1 MTCLIGHRGG
11 RNIWAENSLGGFR
24 NVLNLGVD
32 AVELDVH
39 LSHDNEI
46 MVMHDPLLDRTTNGR
61 GSLRNMTAE
70 ALGQLT
76 LNDTLGETIPTLA
89 QVLDVFAPSK
99 LELEIEFKLGA
110 NGELY
115 PGVIEKVV
123 GLVEARRMS
132 ERVVLTCFIPEVLQ
146 EVRSKAPAI
155 RRLASL
161 DRRSCEF
168 FGGVDKAVE
177 RFSGVADTLAVEQSF
192 LGLTLDRF
200 VDMIG
205 AKRLGVWVPNTPQD
219 IAFWLTKPV
228 NQITTDR
235 PDLGV
240 MLRAQQVK
248 GGLA

>member
-1 MTCLIGHRGG
+1 MTRLIGHRGG

-39 LSHDNEI
+39 LSRDDEV

-61 GSLRNMTAE
+61 GPLRNLTAE
-70 ALGQLT
+70 ALAQLT
-76 LNDTLGETIPTLA
+76 LHDTINERIPTLA

-99 LELEIEFKLGA
+99 LELEIEFKLDA
-110 NGELY
+110 RGELY
-115 PGVIEKVV
+115 PGVIEKVL

-146 EVRSKAPAI
+146 EVRSKAPGI

-168 FGGVDKAVE
+168 FGGVDRAVDRFSGLADALAVE
-177 RFSGVADTLAVEQSF
+177 RTF
-192 LGLTLDRF
+192 LELTLDRF
-200 VDMIG
+200 VDMVG
-205 AKRLGVWVPNTPQD
+205 AKRLGVWVPNTPRTLHSGSQ
-219 IAFWLTKPV
+219 
-228 NQITTDR
+228 R
-235 PDLGV
+235 
-240 MLRAQQVK
+240 R
-248 GGLA
+248 